1 VKKLK
6 LVSTILFAVFDNR
19 FLSSNSMLLF
29 ALACPWVTVAEFTRI
44 VAEGVADFTCL
55 IEGAVSVSLSSSA
68 MNANR
73 GAAVR
78 RMRLL
83 EHHMTAENGGN
94 RRRLSFDQ
102 QKINFDDL
110 KEADRAIEKF
120 NNITYE
126 LGSCLK
132 SNALILEEAFK

>member
-1 VKKLK
+1 M
-6 LVSTILFAVFDNR
+6 LF
-19 FLSSNSMLLF
+19 F
-29 ALACPWVTVAEFTRI
+29 ALACPWVAVAEFTQI

-55 IEGAVSVSLSSSA
+55 IEGAVSVSLTSGA
-68 MNANR
+68 ANTNR
-73 GAAVR
+73 GAALR

-83 EHHMTAENGGN
+83 EHHMAAENGGN

-102 QKINFDDL
+102 QQINFDDL
-110 KEADRAIEKF
+110 KDADRAIEKV

-132 SNALILEEAFK
+132 SNALILEDAFK